1 MANPPPLRVWSRLAS
16 LRSTPAPQPSEPVAR
31 ASTPSSPAQNN
42 VASSLNNNA
51 NANATKT
58 LPTTTPA
65 VQSHQNTFKLIVN
78 PEIEPKIP
86 VEEKLKTVVVN
97 KTIEK
102 PNVNDNGSLQKG
114 LNKKLSDSEDSDT
127 RVITITGENKG
138 AYMEIIQSRK
148 KPNYLH
154 KMDNSKVKGYDYES
168 ENANKKDKSQKARTL
183 SSRPRSGVYVNSNV
197 QCINNSMVFHSC
209 CTHHDPGV
217 QLTLSKNPFGEGFH
231 LKEQR
236 N

>member
-1 MANPPPLRVWSRLAS
+1 MANQPPLRPWSRLAS
-16 LRSTPAPQPSEPVAR
+16 LRSTPSPQPSEPASR

-51 NANATKT
+51 NSTKT

-65 VQSHQNTFKLIVN
+65 VQSHQNTFKLNVN

-86 VEEKLKTVVVN
+86 VEEKLKTAVVN

-102 PNVNDNGSLQKG
+102 PNVNDNGSLFQKG
-114 LNKKLSDSEDSDT
+114 LNKKLLDCEGSGT

-154 KMDNSKVKGYDYES
+154 KMDSSKVKGYDYES
-168 ENANKKDKSQKARTL
+168 ENANKKEKGQKVRTL

-197 QCINNSMVFHSC
+197 QCINNSMVFHSS

-217 QLTLSKNPFGEGFH
+217 QLTLSKNPSGEGFH
-231 LKEQR
+231 FKEQH